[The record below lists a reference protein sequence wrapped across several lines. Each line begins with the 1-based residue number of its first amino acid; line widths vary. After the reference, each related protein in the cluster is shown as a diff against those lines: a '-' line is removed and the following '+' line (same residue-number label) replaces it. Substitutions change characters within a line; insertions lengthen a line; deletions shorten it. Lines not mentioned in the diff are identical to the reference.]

1 MQRCWEKKNR
11 ASVIY
16 RALDGGIQMTITPLK
31 SLTVALCLSRCER
44 WDFYVLLLQNTRNL
58 CWNCFVLGPM
68 YESAFFL
75 SIFVH
80 ISQRPLL
87 FCIIGKLTQCCS
99 NVKYISNLS
108 FYCFLYVSSLTYSI
122 KDTVCICRNVEIS
135 FSTSRFWVH
144 GIIFRLIKQ
153 LHSIFFSA
161 LCIRF

>member
-1 MQRCWEKKNR
+1 M
-11 ASVIY
+11 IY

-58 CWNCFVLGPM
+58 CWNCFVLGLM

-80 ISQRPLL
+80 ISQRLLL

-122 KDTVCICRNVEIS
+122 KDTVCICRNVAYQSNFLLDLQFLSPWNYFSPHQTAS
-135 FSTSRFWVH
+135 FHT
-144 GIIFRLIKQ
+144 
-153 LHSIFFSA
+153 FSA